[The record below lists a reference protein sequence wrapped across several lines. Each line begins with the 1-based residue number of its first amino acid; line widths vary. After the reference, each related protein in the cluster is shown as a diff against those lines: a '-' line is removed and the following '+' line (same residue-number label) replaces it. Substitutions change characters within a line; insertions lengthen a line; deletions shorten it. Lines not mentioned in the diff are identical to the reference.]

1 MSVESKQPS
10 SDGVLCDLLM
20 GVMNSMEIWSVAA
33 GDRARGLA
41 WRDAVTA
48 RMVTSASYVPYEDLV
63 AQAALEAGLP
73 REAPLELFDRWA
85 AMEEWPDAAALGR
98 LTVPYGFVTNCSAEL
113 AHLTASRSGLE
124 PRITLSAEDAGW
136 YKPDARIYREACRR
150 LGSEPHRTLFVAG
163 SSYDADGAHRAGLR
177 AWFVARRSDQR
188 PADTSIPVLRS
199 LDEAVQALDRD
210 GPARI

>member
-1 MSVESKQPS
+1 MSVESKQRPRA
-10 SDGVLCDLLM
+10 GVLCDLLM
-20 GVMNSMEIWSVAA
+20 GVMNSMEIWSAAA

-48 RMVTSASYVPYEDLV
+48 RMITSGHYVPYEGLV
-63 AQAALEAGLP
+63 ADAAADSDLP
-73 REAPLELFDRWA
+73 SSAPRELFDQWA
-85 AMEEWPDAAALGR
+85 AMVPWPDAAALGR

-113 AHLTASRSGLE
+113 ARLAASRSGLK
-124 PRITLSAEDAGW
+124 PRITLAAEDAGW

-163 SSYDADGAHRAGLR
+163 SPYDADGAHRAGLR

-188 PADTSIPVLRS
+188 PADTSIPLLRS
-199 LDEAVQALDRD
+199 LDETVQALVRD
-210 GPARI
+210 GLARI